1 MGGELRMVMGD
12 FNHKSPIANHQLL
25 KSLEGPGN
33 SGVAE
38 GLADAAREFHFG
50 LC

>member
-1 MGGELRMVMGD
+1 MVTGD
-12 FNHKSPIANHQLL
+12 LNRKSPIANHQLL

-38 GLADAAREFHFG
+38 GLVGATREFHFG